1 MGRRRRSYQPGAA
14 FHITA
19 RTNGNEYWLDESVR
33 DALIDIIATAIG
45 RCDARLIAFAMM
57 SNHFHLVL
65 WQGAMALGQV
75 MQPITRR
82 LALLLGRKLDRAGR
96 LLERRY
102 YDVQC
107 VDADHLR
114 EAIVYTHLNPVAA
127 GLCEHS
133 KDYKWSSQRAYS
145 IGEPSAIPR
154 LAIELD
160 LFAQSE
166 PRTQEQLKQDY
177 NAYEDWRALCRAT
190 PDDQLKPP
198 RPIVRGGDAY
208 WANSLGARATSAL
221 SGAQSTPM
229 DLRDLVRRT
238 AAQLAPDL
246 ALDFVYGGHRS
257 PMIVK
262 VRHAAVAQ
270 AVRAGYSVARI
281 ARHMRMSETNVSRIA
296 CATPGRP
303 PVLFR

>member
-1 MGRRRRSYQPGAA
+1 MRRKRSYQPGAA

-19 RTNGNEYWLDESVR
+19 RTNGKERWLDEGVR
-33 DALIDIIATAIG
+33 DALVDIIATTFS
-45 RCDARLIAFAMM
+45 RSDARLIAFAIM

-65 WQGAMALGQV
+65 WQGVMTLGQV
-75 MQPITRR
+75 IQPITRR
-82 LALLLGRKLDRAGR
+82 LALLLGRKLGRTGR

-127 GLCEHS
+127 GMCARS
-133 KDYKWSSQRAYS
+133 ADYPWSSQRAYAA
-145 IGEPSAIPR
+145 GAASAPLR
-154 LAIELD
+154 LAIELN
-160 LFAQSE
+160 LFARSDLRSE
-166 PRTQEQLKQDY
+166 EQLREDY
-177 NAYEDWRALCRAT
+177 IAYEDWRAICRAA
-190 PDDQLKPP
+190 PEDDPKPP
-198 RPIVRGGDAY
+198 KPIVHGGDAY
-208 WANSLGARATSAL
+208 WANSVGARASCAL
-221 SGAQSTPM
+221 SAVALTPV

-238 AAQLAPDL
+238 VAQLAPDMS
-246 ALDFVYGGHRS
+246 LDMVYGGHRA

-262 VRHAAVAQ
+262 VRNAAVVQ
-270 AVRAGYSVARI
+270 AVRAGYSVAKI
-281 ARHMRMSETNVSRIA
+281 SRHMRMSESVVSRIA